1 MVYIFDIVARA
12 EHKFPKGGYS
22 LRTHTIRKKLAG
34 LISIA
39 MVAGMLFPAPSM
51 TYAQETP
58 PLEQV
63 TPKLKATLSPQL
75 PIRSLST
82 PSSLRSK
89 ADIFVA
95 QSDSDEPVTVIVE
108 LETDPV
114 ALHEAN
120 AKNSIVPFSGNHEKK
135 IRSEHA
141 AFKMKAESSLNVEF
155 NHEYT
160 TAFNGYSVRIPANEV
175 ERLAEIPGVKAIYPN
190 LVYSAPPI
198 NDELPFGPLM
208 DDSAPHIGANK
219 LWDIGVTGRGIKIGV
234 LDTGIDMNHP
244 SLKGAYKEGWDFVD
258 NDPTPME
265 TLPDSTK
272 LPLKDGTPYHTTH
285 GTHVSGTIAGRG
297 NPDDPNSPTGWV
309 KGVAPGAELY
319 VYRVLGPY
327 GRGSTDNI
335 TAAIDTAVGENLDVI
350 NLSLGV
356 DFNNAYT
363 ADSVAVNNAVAAGVT
378 VVLANGNAGPKAGT
392 VGSPG
397 GAHLPISVGASTP
410 PTITPVFDAPG
421 LKRVYA
427 HLSENAKEIT
437 EQGKS
442 FEMVYANYGKAEDYK
457 GKDVAGKLVLV
468 SRGGT
473 ILVGNEEVGMTFG
486 DKAVNAAQAGAA
498 ALIIFNN
505 VDGELKATLGDPG
518 EYIPT
523 YSVSKDAGLTLKGN
537 IERGVT
543 TVAFSTIEEQDLL
556 ADFSSRGPVYPD
568 YTIKPDISAPGVA
581 IRSSVPAWDGNYEDA
596 YKDSQGT
603 SMAAPHIAGAA
614 ALLLEKYHHR
624 IRTNELKSL
633 MMNNAVPMYDR
644 DKAPYL
650 VMEQGAGRV
659 DLNNVISA
667 KSIAMAK
674 ATTTATKNKQESE
687 YETGS
692 VSFGLVGAGN
702 QYSKS
707 IKVKDIANEDQSYSI
722 SIQWNGTDKGLK
734 LSADTDTVTVSPN
747 GENTFDVNVMVPAN
761 VPDGSYE
768 GFIILTEAQ
777 GHVLRLPVSLYVGDK
792 YEIDTITNI
801 TTDPVFFS
809 PNGESTEQTTKMT
822 FAVTRPIEDFT
833 ISVTDSVY
841 GHHMGD
847 VYVSKDYGN
856 MHDPDIYG
864 IQNWNGTVK
873 KDGQSVTLPDGK
885 YDLVPVIGEN
895 KLEKQKSWFI
905 IDRQAP
911 ESVMD
916 EDPVRIDEVNPGQGI
931 ISGKVTKD
939 LLIDLLPNEPVGNN
953 IFVTAIHL
961 SSGDLTNGT
970 VNNDGTF
977 TISAPLNPGMNNWA
991 IYVYDAAS
999 NGVLAPAHHVVFD
1012 NKDKVYAGSA
1022 KSEVLT
1028 GEPFDVK
1035 VNFSVPEAVYSASF
1049 SLTYDRNLTL
1059 EKIEPSV
1066 VLATY
1071 QQKHHPDVPLIIE
1084 QETSDL
1090 DNGMK
1095 KLDYSVRLTGGAYEG
1110 AGAIASITF
1119 SSNKEGTYTFNLTD
1133 AKLLNVN
1140 EETIPIE
1147 ELLSAT
1153 IKVIKPTVPN
1163 PKPGT
1168 APSASSSGSSAFAA
1182 AVPAA
1187 GSKLKAG
1194 TLTET
1199 KKGDTVN
1206 AVLKVDVAALKKQ
1219 LQDKDAKQA
1228 QLDLSDVQMKKYGEV
1243 SLTLEKSAAQA
1254 LSDSGKGLLL
1264 SAADFDVSIPNKA
1277 IAGLIGNSGFEL
1289 VLSLADHK
1297 EKGFSKDQGK
1307 TTFTAP
1313 KLTIHG
1319 PKEMNTAL
1327 ELTLKLDTAALQDI
1341 RKIGAY
1347 AQDARGDWNYEGIG
1361 TKAKDGKAVTFKAA
1375 HFGAYTIAEQARS
1388 FLDIAAHWAKDEVEV
1403 IAAHELLRGK
1413 DGTDTFKPND
1423 MVTQAEFATLLDRL
1437 TDTGKTWEDRIT
1449 EPGARDPLTRQ
1460 QMVVMLAQA
1469 LGADLSQFGASLGF
1483 KDEALISKDAK
1494 AAVVFA
1500 VSKGLIK
1507 GINGNKFDPAGTS
1520 TRAQAALILY
1530 RVMNLQ

>member
-1 MVYIFDIVARA
+1 M
-12 EHKFPKGGYS
+12 
-22 LRTHTIRKKLAG
+22 RTHTIRKKLAG

-63 TPKLKATLSPQL
+63 TPKIKSTLSPQL
-75 PIRSLST
+75 PIHSLST
-82 PSSLRSK
+82 PSLLHSK

-135 IRSEHA
+135 IRLEHT
-141 AFKMKAESSLNVEF
+141 AFKMQAIRNLNVEF

-160 TAFNGYSVRIPANEV
+160 MAFNGYSVRIPANEV

-190 LVYSAPPI
+190 LEYTALPI
-198 NDELPFGPLM
+198 SDELPFGPLM

-219 LWDIGVTGRGIKIGV
+219 LWDIGVTGQGIKVGV

-244 SLKGAYKEGWDFVD
+244 SLKDAYKGGWDFVD
-258 NDPTPME
+258 KDPTPME

-272 LPLKDGTPYHTTH
+272 LPLEDGTEYHTTH

-309 KGVAPGAELY
+309 KGVAPGADLY

-327 GRGSTDNI
+327 GKGSTENI

-350 NLSLGV
+350 NLSLGG

-363 ADSVAVNNAVAAGVT
+363 ADSVAVNNAVASGVT
-378 VVLANGNAGPKAGT
+378 VVLANGNAGPKTGT

-421 LKRVYA
+421 LQRVYA
-427 HLSENAKEIT
+427 HLAEHAKEIT

-442 FEMVYANYGKAEDYK
+442 FDMAYANYGKPEDYK

-473 ILVGNEEVGMTFG
+473 ITVGDEEVGMSFG
-486 DKAVNAAQAGAA
+486 DKAVNAAKAGAA

-505 VDGELKATLGDPG
+505 VDGELKATLGDLG

-523 YSVSKDAGLTLKGN
+523 YSLSKAAGSTLKGN

-543 TVAFSTIEEQDLL
+543 TVTFSTIEEQDLL

-581 IRSSVPAWDGNYEDA
+581 IRSSVPAWDGNYENA

-650 VMEQGAGRV
+650 IMEQGAGRV
-659 DLNNVISA
+659 DLNNILSA

-674 ATTTATKNKQESE
+674 ATTTATTNKQESE

-692 VSFGLVGAGN
+692 VSFGLVGADN

-707 IKVKDIANEDQSYSI
+707 IKVKDIANEDQTYSI
-722 SIQWNGTDKGLK
+722 SILWSGTDKGIE
-734 LSADTDTVTVSPN
+734 LSADTDTISVSPN
-747 GENTFDVNVMVPAN
+747 GENTFDVNAMVPAD
-761 VPDGSYE
+761 VPDGRYE

-801 TTDPVFFS
+801 TTNPKFFS
-809 PNGESTEQTTKMT
+809 PNGESTQKTTKMT
-822 FAVTRPIEDFT
+822 FAVTRSIEDFT

-847 VYVSKDYGN
+847 VYVSKNYGII
-856 MHDPDIYG
+856 HDPDIYG

-885 YDLVPVIGEN
+885 YDLVPVIGGNE
-895 KLEKQKSWFI
+895 LEKQKSWFI

-953 IFVTAIHL
+953 IFVTAIHQ
-961 SSGDLTNGT
+961 SSGQQKHGV

-977 TISAPLNPGMNNWA
+977 TISMPLNPGMNNLD
-991 IYVYDAAS
+991 IYVYDAAL

-1012 NKDKVYAGSA
+1012 NKDKVYAGSD

-1059 EKIEPSV
+1059 SKIEPSV

-1071 QQKHHPDVPLIIE
+1071 QQVHHPDVPLIIQ

-1095 KLDYSVRLTGGAYEG
+1095 KLDYTVSLTGGAYEG
-1110 AGAIASITF
+1110 AGDIATFTF
-1119 SSNKEGTYTFNLTD
+1119 SGTQEGTYTF
-1133 AKLLNVN
+1133 KLGNMKLHN
-1140 EETIPIE
+1140 EKNGLIPIGAV
-1147 ELLSAT
+1147 LSPT
-1153 IKVIKPTVPN
+1153 IKIVKPTVPN
-1163 PKPGT
+1163 PKPDT
-1168 APSASSSGSSAFAA
+1168 APSTSSSGSTAFTA

-1187 GSKLKAG
+1187 GSKLKSG

-1199 KKGDTVN
+1199 KKGDTVS
-1206 AVLKVDVAALKKQ
+1206 AVLKIDAAALKAQ

-1228 QLDLSDVQMKKYGEV
+1228 RLDLSDVQMKKFGEV

-1254 LSDSGKGLLL
+1254 MLDSGKDLLL
-1264 SAADFDVSIPNKA
+1264 TAADFDIAIPNKA
-1277 IAGLIGNSGFEL
+1277 IAGLIGNNGFEL

-1297 EKGFSKDQGK
+1297 EKGFSKEQGK

-1319 PKEMNTAL
+1319 PKEMKVTAL
-1327 ELTLKLDTAALQDI
+1327 EITLKLDTAALQDI
-1341 RKIGAY
+1341 RKTGAY
-1347 AQDARGDWNYEGIG
+1347 AQDAQGDWNYEGIG

-1375 HFGAYTIAEQARS
+1375 QFGAYTIAEQARS
-1388 FLDIAAHWAKDEVEV
+1388 FLDIAAHWAKDEIEV

-1413 DGTDTFKPND
+1413 DGTGTFKPND

-1469 LGADLSQFGASLGF
+1469 LGADLSKFGASPGF